1 MNPNYRTLPEEFI
14 NLFELAH
21 NVWWSWSP
29 EGRAVFSYIDPTLW
43 RLTHHDPIKQL
54 QEIGTDRLEMLR
66 QDMVF
71 LRLYR
76 AAMHAFHAYMDAK
89 DHWFGT
95 NYPQLKDRTIAYFSA
110 EFGLHRSV
118 PLYSGGLGILAGDHL
133 KEASDLGIPL
143 VAVGFMYSQ
152 AYFRQVVDA
161 NGWQEAVYDS
171 VDPMM
176 MPIELARTPS
186 GDLAKIQVQLGNHDV
201 TCVIWQIQVGR
212 VPLYL
217 LDTDTPENT
226 PEDRHLTARL
236 YGGDYRTRLCQELLL
251 GIGGVRALRAVG
263 HDPQVWHAN
272 EGHPAFLLVER
283 IRELIEQGM
292 TLTKAAEH
300 VRLNTVFTTHTPVPA
315 GHDVFSRD
323 LIHEYCRWWWE
334 DLGLTQEDFMALGR
348 HPALSPDQFHMTTLP
363 IRLAAFING
372 VSREHKQVSKKMFH
386 ILWPERPVQEVPI
399 HSITNGVHVPTW
411 IGQEMDGLYQKYL
424 GSDWR
429 EHCDDPALWK
439 KIDEVPDEALWE
451 VRQFL
456 KRKLLIFLRQ
466 RARIGWMDG
475 TMEPIQVLASGALLE
490 PQTLTL
496 GFARRFATYKRATLL
511 FSDLDRLKTILLNP
525 WRPVQIVFAGKSHPA
540 DQAGRELIHR
550 IYQFAKAHQLGG
562 HIAFVEDYD
571 MHVAKFLVQ
580 GVDVWLNNP
589 RPPLEASGTSGQKA
603 ALNGVPNLSVL
614 DGWWKE
620 GYDEKNGWAVPLPE
634 EPLEDGAQDELDMTG
649 LYALLENEVI
659 PLYYDRSI
667 DDIPHGWCAIIKN
680 AIRSVAPQFS
690 ARRMLKEY
698 VHRAYAPLFLEEMKS
713 HNEKLA

>member
-1 MNPNYRTLPEEFI
+1 MNPNYRTLPAEFI

-76 AAMHAFHAYMDAK
+76 ASMNAFHAYMDAK
-89 DHWFGT
+89 DHWFGS
-95 NYPQLKDRTIAYFSA
+95 NYPQLKDSTIAYFSA

-236 YGGDYRTRLCQELLL
+236 YGGDHRTRLCQELLL

-292 TLTKAAEH
+292 TLTKAAEQ

-372 VSREHKQVSKKMFH
+372 VSREHKQVSQKMFH
-386 ILWPERPVQEVPI
+386 ILWPERQVQEVPI

-411 IGQEMDGLYQKYL
+411 IGQEMEGLYQNYL

-511 FSDLDRLKTILLNP
+511 FSDLNRLKTILLNP

-550 IYQFAKAHQLGG
+550 IYQFAKAHHLGG

-649 LYALLENEVI
+649 LYALLENEVV

-680 AIRSVAPQFS
+680 AIRTVAPQFS

-698 VHRAYAPLFLEEMKS
+698 VHRAYAPLFLGEMKS

>member
-1 MNPNYRTLPEEFI
+1 
-14 NLFELAH
+14 
-21 NVWWSWSP
+21 
-29 EGRAVFSYIDPTLW
+29 
-43 RLTHHDPIKQL
+43 
-54 QEIGTDRLEMLR
+54 
-66 QDMVF
+66 
-71 LRLYR
+71 
-76 AAMHAFHAYMDAK
+76 
-89 DHWFGT
+89 
-95 NYPQLKDRTIAYFSA
+95 
-110 EFGLHRSV
+110 
-118 PLYSGGLGILAGDHL
+118 
-133 KEASDLGIPL
+133 
-143 VAVGFMYSQ
+143 
-152 AYFRQVVDA
+152 VVDA
-161 NGWQEAVYDS
+161 HGWQEAVYDS
-171 VDPMM
+171 VDPLM

-186 GDLAKIQVQLGNHDV
+186 GDLAKIQVQLGSRLV

-212 VPLYL
+212 VSLYL

-236 YGGDYRTRLCQELLL
+236 YGGDHRTRLCQELLL

-283 IRELIEQGM
+283 IRELVKQG
-292 TLTKAAEH
+292 LPLAEAAEQ

-315 GHDVFSRD
+315 GHDVFSGE

-334 DLGLTQEDFMALGR
+334 DLGLAQEDFMALGR
-348 HPALSPDQFHMTTLP
+348 HPALSPDHFHMTTLP

-372 VSREHKQVSKKMFH
+372 VSREHEQVSKKMFH
-386 ILWPERPVQEVPI
+386 ILWPERQVQEVPI

-411 IGQEMDGLYQKYL
+411 IAQEMDVLYQKYL

-429 EHCDDPALWK
+429 ERCDDPALWQS
-439 KIDEVPDEALWE
+439 IDVVPDEELWE

-456 KRKLLIFLRQ
+456 KRKLLILLRQ
-466 RARIGWMDG
+466 RVRIGWMDG
-475 TMEPIQVLASGALLE
+475 TMEPIQVLASGSLLE

-550 IYQFAKAHQLGG
+550 IYQFAKAHHLGG

-620 GYDEKNGWAVPLPE
+620 GYDEHNGWAVPLPE
-634 EPLEDGAQDELDMTG
+634 VPLDDGAQDEVDMTG
-649 LYALLENEVI
+649 LYTLLEKEVV

-667 DDIPHGWCAIIKN
+667 DDIPHGWCAIVKN
-680 AIRSVAPQFS
+680 AIRTVAPQFS

-698 VHRAYAPLFLEEMKS
+698 VHRAYAPLFLDEMKS
-713 HNEKLA
+713 RDEKSA

>member
-1 MNPNYRTLPEEFI
+1 MNPNYRTLPAEFI

-29 EGRAVFSYIDPTLW
+29 DGRAVFSYIDPTLW

-54 QEIGTDRLEMLR
+54 QEIGTERLEMLR

-76 AAMHAFHAYMDAK
+76 AAMNAFHAYMNAK
-89 DHWFGT
+89 DHWFGS
-95 NYPQLKDRTIAYFSA
+95 NYPQLKDNTIAYFSA

-186 GDLAKIQVQLGNHDV
+186 GDLAKIQVKLGNHDV
-201 TCVIWQIQVGR
+201 TCVIWQIHVGR

-236 YGGDYRTRLCQELLL
+236 YGGDHRTRLCQELLL

-292 TLTKAAEH
+292 TLTKAAEQ

-334 DLGLTQEDFMALGR
+334 DFGLTQEDFMALGR

-386 ILWPERPVQEVPI
+386 ILWPERQVQEVPI

-429 EHCDDPALWK
+429 EHCDEPALWK

-451 VRQFL
+451 VRQSL

-649 LYALLENEVI
+649 LYALLEHEVI

-680 AIRSVAPQFS
+680 AIRTVAPQFS